1 MNIINLTPHPL
12 NLQDT
17 DGQMVVIP
25 PSGKIA
31 RVDETRDYLGLID
44 GLRVTRPNYGE
55 VVNLPAPQPGC
66 IFVVS
71 ALVLQAVPDR
81 ADVFAP
87 GPAIRDADGKIV
99 GADGLSAT
107 PAYTPA
113 DEGER
118 IVGVGADGEP
128 ICSNPPGADETD
140 EIPF

>member
-1 MNIINLTPHPL
+1 
-12 NLQDT
+12 
-17 DGQMVVIP
+17 
-25 PSGKIA
+25 
-31 RVDETRDYLGLID
+31 
-44 GLRVTRPNYGE
+44 
-55 VVNLPAPQPGC
+55 
-66 IFVVS
+66 
-71 ALVLQAVPDR
+71 VLQAVPDR

-87 GPAIRDADGKIV
+87 GPAIRDESGRVV